1 LDAEQEA
8 AIARAMA
15 GIQRGGIRFNE
26 GGRTLVG
33 SLGERQTPAGG
44 IAEVDSA
51 FAASPS
57 EQDVDMLASALLGAS
72 PEADQIIQMFLGK
85 YGPDVFGQVRDMIL
99 SMVAPNNQN
108 EGMIKGQGGGMDDMI
123 PGMIGASQPVAVSP
137 GEYIV
142 PADVV
147 SDLGD
152 GSSDAGASELDSMLE
167 RVRMARG
174 GTAEQPP
181 AINAKGIMPG

>member
-1 LDAEQEA
+1 
-8 AIARAMA
+8 
-15 GIQRGGIRFNE
+15 
-26 GGRTLVG
+26 
-33 SLGERQTPAGG
+33 
-44 IAEVDSA
+44 
-51 FAASPS
+51 
-57 EQDVDMLASALLGAS
+57 
-72 PEADQIIQMFLGK
+72 LGK

-147 SDLGD
+147 SDLGE

>member
-1 LDAEQEA
+1 MQ
-8 AIARAMA
+8 
-15 GIQRGGIRFNE
+15 E
-26 GGRTLVG
+26 GGRTLATSVG
-33 SLGERQTPAGG
+33 DMQAAPGG

-51 FAASPS
+51 FAATPS
-57 EQDVDMLASALLGAS
+57 EQDVSMLASALLGGG
-72 PEADQIIQMFLGK
+72 EQADQIIQMFLSK
-85 YGPDVFGQVRDMIL
+85 YGPEVFGQVREMIL
-99 SMVAPNNQN
+99 SMVTPDAQN
-108 EGMIKGQGGGMDDMI
+108 EGMIRGEGGGMDDMI
-123 PGMIGASQPVAVSP
+123 PGMIGDSQPVAVSP

-152 GSSDAGASELDSMLE
+152 GSSDAGADELDRMLE

-181 AINAKGIMPG
+181 AINAQRVMPA